1 MKFTVVLTIVRIDD
15 TIFDC
20 IESILNQRLD
30 SYEIII
36 CVPRSN
42 INNINLLQNYIEKY
56 KNITL
61 LTSEDDNINKLK
73 NKAIDLSTGKY
84 IYFCDGM
91 SLFKQNALEELYNN
105 IEIFKSEILTFDCSY
120 NPEKVSTMHEYSTE
134 VVKQIDFTNKNR
146 FINEGLYKG
155 TEFYSKLKAKDLE
168 IYDINMYVYSKSFLK
183 KENIYF
189 NEEFPNFCYTFIL
202 ETLIKVN
209 KIQYLS
215 NSIKYIKVYKN
226 IYKDNYY
233 TRYNA
238 IKYRFELLNKLKN
251 IYFDCITIDLRI
263 CHNILDD
270 MFKIIEGIVEQ
281 LKLNYDLDD
290 MIKASKYIDDI
301 KNMSQKQELIDIEI
315 KSEILID
322 SPILY
327 ERTKNNLLN
336 SYKNHY
342 NDIYTVTNIINDI
355 EKNKILS
362 KDDRRVLEEL
372 LSSNKYFEKYKSY
385 DNLKKYLNECSDV
398 IIGDIDAIKDN
409 LYILIQNIE
418 FSINEKLNYYNFL
431 EDKFK
436 NILLNL

>member
-20 IESILNQRLD
+20 IESILNQTLD

-73 NKAIDLSTGKY
+73 NKSIDLSTGKY

-105 IEIFKSEILTFDCSY
+105 IEIFKPEILTFDCSY

-134 VVKQIDFTNKNR
+134 VVKQKDFTNKNR

-155 TEFYSKLKAKDLE
+155 SEFYSKLKVKDLE
-168 IYDINMYVYSKSFLK
+168 MYDINMYVYNKMFLK
-183 KENIYF
+183 IENIYF
-189 NEEFPNFCYTFIL
+189 DEELPNFCYTFIL
-202 ETLIKVN
+202 ETLIKSN
-209 KIQYLS
+209 KIHYLS
-215 NSIKYIKVYKN
+215 NNIKYIKVYKN
-226 IYKDNYY
+226 IYKDRYY
-233 TRYNA
+233 IRYNA
-238 IKYRFELLNKLKN
+238 IKYKFQLLNKLKN
-251 IYFDCITIDLRI
+251 IYFDYITIDLRI

-270 MFKIIEGIVEQ
+270 MVKIIDGIIEQ
-281 LKLNYDLDD
+281 LKLNHSLDD
-290 MIKASKYIDDI
+290 MIKVGDYIDDI
-301 KNMSQKQELIDIEI
+301 KNISQKQDFIDIEI
-315 KSEILID
+315 KSEILMD

-342 NDIYTVTNIINDI
+342 NDIYTISNIINNI

-372 LSSNKYFEKYKSY
+372 LSSNKYFKKYKSY
-385 DNLKKYLNECSDV
+385 DNLSRYLNECSEV
-398 IIGDIDAIKDN
+398 IISDIGDIKDN

-418 FSINEKLNYYNFL
+418 FSINEKLNYYNFF